1 MRGTAITATSPG
13 SGIRGS
19 LAPSVRAGGNSS
31 TAHEGEHPPG
41 ACFDRAR
48 RARAHQ
54 PRSPLPRTR
63 PLTGTCHQRSRSPC
77 QLLTARASKSTTMPR
92 SWVCSKNRIQRSRCL
107 SKPGASEWR
116 SSQFNQVSSIPDQ
129 QTLRSGLWLR
139 RWAGISCTN
148 RRTGNALQ
156 RVVSG
161 PRAIRL
167 LDAELR

>member
-1 MRGTAITATSPG
+1 MSTDTIPTTACNELAVRRRGLRGTAITGTSPG

-77 QLLTARASKSTTMPR
+77 QLLTARATKAQMLR
-92 SWVCSKNRIQRSRCL
+92 SWVCSERWIQRC
-107 SKPGASEWR
+107 WR
-116 SSQFNQVSSIPDQ
+116 SVCGGGQVVNLRDFAWHFNRFAPPNSAV
-129 QTLRSGLWLR
+129 G
-139 RWAGISCTN
+139 
-148 RRTGNALQ
+148 
-156 RVVSG
+156 
-161 PRAIRL
+161 AICIV
-167 LDAELR
+167 